1 MKQLILI
8 TIASLVVASCVAADN
23 SSIGLNI
30 TTNVADN
37 SRVLS
42 LNAVCY
48 TGSHLNAEQIVVVKK
63 RIKEIETDVG
73 TMLAGKSI
81 DYFKDAKLASVLKED
96 ILVSANTKITSIL
109 EIKLAVMCIDRVIVT
124 NLLLQ

>member
-8 TIASLVVASCVAADN
+8 TIAFLVVASCVAADN

-30 TTNVADN
+30 STNVADN
-37 SRVLS
+37 TRVLS

-48 TGSHLNAEQIVVVKK
+48 TGGHLNAEQIVVVKQ

-109 EIKLAVMCIDRVIVT
+109 DIKLAVMCIDRVIVT